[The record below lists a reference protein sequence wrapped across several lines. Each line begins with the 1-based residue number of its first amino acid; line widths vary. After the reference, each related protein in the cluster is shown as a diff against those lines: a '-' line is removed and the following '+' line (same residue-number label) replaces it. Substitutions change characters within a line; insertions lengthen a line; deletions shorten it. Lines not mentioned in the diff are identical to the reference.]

1 MIFMLSD
8 KAKQIIENI
17 VIKYRANFK
26 QEQDAKKI
34 FSVAMGSEAKPEIVK
49 DIKAAQADIEK
60 IVKDVNSWSESKID
74 SEFTKRNLEEKKE
87 KVKKTLV
94 FPKMQNIVEGKV
106 VTTYPPEPSK
116 YPHIG
121 HAYACIINYRFAK
134 EHNGKFYIRFEDT
147 NPSLAKK
154 EYYQVHLDGYH
165 WLGLKE
171 DGIYYASDYM
181 DLLYKKAEELVNM
194 NKSYVCTCNSEKVR
208 DLRQK
213 KESCECSKLSK
224 EENLKQWKKLLNK
237 EFKEGEACLRLV
249 GNMKSPQG
257 EMRDPVLLRISY
269 LEHARVGT
277 KYHLW
282 PTYLFQNTILDCELK
297 VTHRFRSKEFE
308 VWHPVQKFLADI
320 LKYNYPD
327 IFEFARVNL
336 VGGQASGRKLREQVT
351 QGNMQWDDPSLTTL
365 AALKKRGFQPEAIME
380 FVDKMGVSKTEST
393 IEWSV
398 LDSFNR
404 KVLANKD
411 IKKIACFEKPIKV
424 KIQDDNNYL
433 EKPIKELYVDS
444 KTKFAQEYKLRNLGN
459 VILQNL
465 SLKALPNEQKK
476 GLNMLPYAQEI
487 KEIKVIMPY
496 AIDDEER
503 EKVLFIDANAYKDL
517 KDNDIIILEGFAYCK
532 LDNKEKNIFIFSHE

>member
-1 MIFMLSD
+1 MLTD
-8 KAKQIIENI
+8 NAKQIIENI
-17 VIKYRANFK
+17 TIKYRANFK

-34 FSVAMGSEAKPEIVK
+34 FSVAMGSEAKQEIVK

-60 IVKDVNSWSESKID
+60 IVKDVNSRSIEQIEQ
-74 SEFTKRNLEEKKE
+74 EFAQRNLEEKKE

-94 FPKMQNIVEGKV
+94 FPKMQNIVDGKV

-121 HAYACIINYRFAK
+121 HAYACVINYRFAK
-134 EHNGKFYIRFEDT
+134 EHNGKFYVRFEDT

-181 DLLYKKAEELVNM
+181 DLLYKKAEELVN
-194 NKSYVCTCNSEKVR
+194 NDKAYVCTCASEKVR
-208 DLRQK
+208 DLRHK
-213 KESCECSKLSK
+213 KESCDCSKKSK
-224 EENLKQWKKLLNK
+224 KDSLNLWDKLLKK
-237 EFKEGEACLRLV
+237 EYKEGEACLRLI
-249 GNMKSPQG
+249 GNMKSPQA

-269 LEHARVGT
+269 LEHARVGN

-282 PTYLFQNTILDCELK
+282 PTYLFQNTILDCELG

-308 VWHPVQKFLADI
+308 VWHPVQKYLADI
-320 LKYNYPD
+320 LKYNYPE

-351 QGNMQWDDPSLTTL
+351 QGNMSWDDPSLTTL
-365 AALKKRGFQPEAIME
+365 VALKKRGFQPEAIQE

-404 KVLANKD
+404 KVLAQRD
-411 IKKIACFEKPIKV
+411 LKKIASFENPIKV
-424 KIQDDNNYL
+424 KVQDDNNYL

-444 KTKFAQEYKLRNLGN
+444 KTKFAQEYKLRNTGN
-459 VILQNL
+459 VVLQNL
-465 SLKALPNEQKK
+465 ILKALPNEQKK
-476 GLNMLPYAQEI
+476 GLTMLSFAQEV
-487 KEIKVIMPY
+487 KEIKVILPY
-496 AIDDEER
+496 AIDDPER
-503 EKVLFIDANAYKDL
+503 EKKMYIDAEAYKGL
-517 KDNDIIILEGFAYCK
+517 KDNDIVILDGFAYCR
-532 LDNKEKNIFIFSHE
+532 LDNKEKGIFIFSHE